1 MHALRMP
8 DIEGGFSRG
17 YAYMVTYIRSPL
29 QSPYALPWTV
39 NAQAFVRVLAINHS
53 SMTLMNITQNH
64 QHVIEEKWEDAGK
77 LRNKHRAFGKN
88 DQLSNSLDHK
98 V

>member
-1 MHALRMP
+1 
-8 DIEGGFSRG
+8 
-17 YAYMVTYIRSPL
+17 
-29 QSPYALPWTV
+29 V

-77 LRNKHRAFGKN
+77 LRKKTVHLVKTTNCLIH
-88 DQLSNSLDHK
+88 
-98 V
+98 